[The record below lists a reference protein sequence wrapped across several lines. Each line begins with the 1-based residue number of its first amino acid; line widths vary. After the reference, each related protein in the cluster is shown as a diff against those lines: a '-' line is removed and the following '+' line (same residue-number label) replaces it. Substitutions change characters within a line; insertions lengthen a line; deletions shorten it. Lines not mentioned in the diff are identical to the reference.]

1 MDKRISKKE
10 RDYILFNIRGFFRH
24 YKIEQ
29 NINKIS
35 IDISNLQKLTEEVNN
50 LLSDLNEIN
59 KEVLN
64 SNNIMDNHKGEELT
78 KQEKSQLSEVFSK
91 TEFIFKISCF
101 MLSTSLYVGII
112 ITGFI

>member
-10 RDYILFNIRGFFRH
+10 RDYILFNIRGFFKH

-35 IDISNLQKLTEEVNN
+35 IDIYNLQKLTEEVNN
-50 LLSDLNEIN
+50 LLSDLNDIN

-64 SNNIMDNHKGEELT
+64 SNNIMDNQSANRTRLTVNRRHKITT
-78 KQEKSQLSEVFSK
+78 K
-91 TEFIFKISCF
+91 
-101 MLSTSLYVGII
+101 STDNATKKNSRK
-112 ITGFI
+112 